1 MGNLQGSI
9 LAGLVSMLIA
19 LEREPET
26 ALIDTQGYISKLRTF
41 RVTRAISL
49 IYDDLRQVH
58 GLSITDVPNDLVELR
73 QVFEE
78 VRSKYPWLEERKIS
92 GHQDSQLDATS
103 VLNDMLQV
111 FRLRQTSTIT
121 KEAVLVVAI
130 ITGGLCGREGKIY
143 IGEDVLGAA
152 HQLTQSSRT
161 EQPPRSSLTPPGEPI
176 ITIVTSHTLL
186 DSEQEG
192 GYSHI

>member
-26 ALIDTQGYISKLRTF
+26 ALIDTQGYISKLGTF

-49 IYDDLRQVH
+49 IYDNLRQVH
-58 GLSITDVPNDLVELR
+58 GLSIIDVPNDLVELR
-73 QVFEE
+73 QVFDE

-92 GHQDSQLDATS
+92 GHQDSQLNATS

-130 ITGGLCGREGKIY
+130 ITGGLLVDFVVEKARFTSVKMSSEP
-143 IGEDVLGAA
+143 
-152 HQLTQSSRT
+152 LTSSRN
-161 EQPPRSSLTPPGEPI
+161 
-176 ITIVTSHTLL
+176 LL
-186 DSEQEG
+186 VQSNLPVL
-192 GYSHI
+192 H